1 MKRIVPTIVLT
12 LGMSMLTVLAQDDG
26 GSNLVFTG
34 TNRLPPPPS
43 RVFAV
48 LDANH
53 DGVIDSNEIAN
64 ASAALK
70 TLDKNGDGQLTPD
83 ELYAPPPDGQGVGE
97 PPDGGDITQRPPP
110 PMNMTMAGTN
120 RLGTIGFIGPPD
132 PLIAAL
138 DTNHDGV
145 IDSNE
150 IANAPAALKTLDKNG
165 NSRLTPDE
173 LFPPPP
179 GGHRGGV
186 SPGNPQ
192 GSTVS
197 F

>member
-1 MKRIVPTIVLT
+1 MKRICLTIVLT
-12 LGMSMLTVLAQDDG
+12 LGMSALSARAQDDG
-26 GSNLVFTG
+26 GSNRVFTG
-34 TNRLPPPPS
+34 TNRPPPPS

-83 ELYAPPPDGQGVGE
+83 ELYGPPPGEQGAGE
-97 PPDGGDITQRPPP
+97 PPENGDITQRPPP
-110 PMNMTMAGTN
+110 PPTVMMAGTN
-120 RLGTIGFIGPPD
+120 RFGSSSFIGPPD

-138 DTNHDGV
+138 DTNHDGI

-150 IANAPAALKTLDKNG
+150 IANAPAALKALDKNG
-165 NSRLTPDE
+165 DGKLTQDE

-179 GGHRGGV
+179 GGWGSV
-186 SPGNPQ
+186 DSPGTTQ
-192 GSTVS
+192 GSTVN

>member
-64 ASAALK
+64 A
-70 TLDKNGDGQLTPD
+70 
-83 ELYAPPPDGQGVGE
+83 
-97 PPDGGDITQRPPP
+97 
-110 PMNMTMAGTN
+110 
-120 RLGTIGFIGPPD
+120 
-132 PLIAAL
+132 
-138 DTNHDGV
+138 
-145 IDSNE
+145 
-150 IANAPAALKTLDKNG
+150 PAALKTLDKNG